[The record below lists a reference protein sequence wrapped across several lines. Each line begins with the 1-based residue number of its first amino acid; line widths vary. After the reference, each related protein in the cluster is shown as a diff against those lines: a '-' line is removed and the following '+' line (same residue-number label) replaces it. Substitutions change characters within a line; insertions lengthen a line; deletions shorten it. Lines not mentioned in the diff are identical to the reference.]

1 MTTEVTTEVPEYVY
15 GIGTPETQDPLVR
28 AINRLAQ
35 AVEQST
41 LARLDSPAKPAF
53 APLPSVKTQPILAPA
68 TVCPTHN
75 APWKIVPA
83 GVSNRTGQTY
93 ESFAACPIRGCD
105 QRPPR

>member
-1 MTTEVTTEVPEYVY
+1 MTIEAM
-15 GIGTPETQDPLVR
+15 PETVYALGKVEPSDQLTK

-35 AVEQST
+35 AIEQMALAT
-41 LARLDSPAKPAF
+41 LESPAKAPQF
-53 APLPSVKTQPILAPA
+53 APLPSVKTAPILAPA

-83 GVSNRTGQTY
+83 GVSKRTGQTY
-93 ESFAACPIRGCD
+93 ESFAACPVQGCD